1 MCEAFNNQYNTDY
14 RSIMPTNLYGPGD
27 TYHDKNSH
35 VIPSLIKR
43 FHDSKMNR
51 SEKVKIWGSG
61 TPRREFM
68 YVDDLADACIDIIN
82 IEREDYWKKIPK
94 FNSHIN
100 IGTGKDVSIKEL
112 AMKISDIVSYDGDLE
127 FDLTKP
133 DGTPRKLLN
142 INIMKE
148 FGINPKVLLDDGLT
162 RTYAD
167 YLKNY
172 SKK

>member
-1 MCEAFNNQYNTDY
+1 
-14 RSIMPTNLYGPGD
+14 
-27 TYHDKNSH
+27 
-35 VIPSLIKR
+35 
-43 FHDSKMNR
+43 
-51 SEKVKIWGSG
+51 
-61 TPRREFM
+61 
-68 YVDDLADACIDIIN
+68 
-82 IEREDYWKKIPK
+82 
-94 FNSHIN
+94 
-100 IGTGKDVSIKEL
+100 
-112 AMKISDIVSYDGDLE
+112 MKISDIVSYDGDLE